1 MKHDSQWPPPE
12 WTEVIITWHTMNTKP
27 THKPPLIAEWLETA
41 PGHGHYHLHG
51 WRSGK
56 DESNEGFAY
65 RFEDPRDATYFKL
78 IWAT

>member
-12 WTEVIITWHTMNTKP
+12 WTEVIITWDTMNTKP

-51 WRSGK
+51 WRSY
-56 DESNEGFAY
+56 NNVWL
-65 RFEDPRDATYFKL
+65 L
-78 IWAT
+78 INTHLNAE